1 MISLTVLTGWQ
12 SLASFKTRSNLVVWS
27 VSSLR
32 WYAKHKPPCDPLK
45 ENPPCRRA
53 YDDITPAVDPNC
65 PEPCD
70 PYKKKKGI
78 LHKIKL
84 RITEGGTNF
93 GTPFRWLDCKP
104 CKAEKEEPE
113 REEKEE
119 TTKAIVKKPKE
130 VIPCEEERPGLQVSV
145 LGADTGVGQYVA
157 LLLKQCPYMK
167 KLRLYESKCP
177 EGCTRC
183 LANVVQDLLHI
194 NTNCRVQAFSCQN
207 FELER
212 CLQNS
217 DIVLMLDSGYVTRD
231 MSIEAR
237 FAAQA
242 PLVKCYTDAI
252 ATECPKAFI
261 IVAATPIECMVPM
274 IAETLRSSGW
284 YDPARVLGS
293 LAVPEMRAST
303 LAARSLGLEPWY
315 TKVPCVGGTE
325 GESLVP
331 LFSRAVDYY
340 EFCEQTAE
348 YMTNCVRS
356 ADEDILRCEGHCARS
371 SDLSEAHAL
380 TRLVSQVAQALL
392 CLDIPRVT
400 GFVETNSV
408 QLVSPANYL
417 AIEVILNKHG
427 ICHQFDFPRHMN
439 NYEICLLEHAMDYIT
454 HNVNTSRSWFFQNQ
468 EAELRSGKMGMITQF
483 GCHRNYD
490 HVYRYRSYIH

>member
-1 MISLTVLTGWQ
+1 MTSLTILTGWQ
-12 SLASFKTRSNLVVWS
+12 SLASFKTRSNLIVWS

-53 YDDITPAVDPNC
+53 YVDIPASADPNC

-70 PYKKKKGI
+70 PYKKQKGI

-104 CKAEKEEPE
+104 CKAEKEEEP
-113 REEKEE
+113 EKEE
-119 TTKAIVKKPKE
+119 TTKEVVKKPKKE
-130 VIPCEEERPGLQVSV
+130 VIPCVEERPGLQVSV

-177 EGCTRC
+177 DGCTRC

-194 NTNCRVQAFSCQN
+194 NTNCRIEAFSCQN
-207 FELER
+207 YELER
-212 CLQNS
+212 CLQYS
-217 DIVLMLDSGYVTRD
+217 DIVLMLDSAYVTRN
-231 MSIEAR
+231 MPIEDR

-261 IVAATPIECMVPM
+261 IVATTPIECMVP
-274 IAETLRSSGW
+274 IVAETLRSTGW

-303 LAARSLGLEPWY
+303 LAALSLGLEPRY

-325 GESLVP
+325 GETLVP
-331 LFSRAVDYY
+331 LFSRAVDYF

-348 YMTNCVRS
+348 YMTQCVRS
-356 ADEDILRCEGHCARS
+356 ADEAILRYEGHCARS

-392 CLDIPRVT
+392 CVDIPRVT

-408 QLVSPANYL
+408 QQVSPAKFIANPVEIGGSGIRRSL
-417 AIEVILNKHG
+417 GLQKLTEQETKSVNIALEVMWRRNAMVDSWCCKHCSWPKTDACQLN
-427 ICHQFDFPRHMN
+427 FLYPR
-439 NYEICLLEHAMDYIT
+439 YQDYAYA
-454 HNVNTSRSWFFQNQ
+454 NV
-468 EAELRSGKMGMITQF
+468 
-483 GCHRNYD
+483 C
-490 HVYRYRSYIH
+490 

>member
-408 QLVSPANYL
+408 QLVSPAKFIANPVEIGGSGIRRSL
-417 AIEVILNKHG
+417 GLHKLTEREKKSVNIALEVMWRRNAMVESWCCKYCNWPKTDACQLN
-427 ICHQFDFPRHMN
+427 FFYPR
-439 NYEICLLEHAMDYIT
+439 YEDCAYA
-454 HNVNTSRSWFFQNQ
+454 NV
-468 EAELRSGKMGMITQF
+468 
-483 GCHRNYD
+483 C
-490 HVYRYRSYIH
+490 